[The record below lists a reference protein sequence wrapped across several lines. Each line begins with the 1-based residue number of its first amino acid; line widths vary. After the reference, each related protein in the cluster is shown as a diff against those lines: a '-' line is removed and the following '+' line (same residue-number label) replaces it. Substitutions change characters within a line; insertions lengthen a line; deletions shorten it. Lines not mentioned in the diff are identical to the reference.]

1 MEPVYKRVLIK
12 ISGEALGG
20 EAGRGLDFKIIDS
33 ICEALRKCVDMG
45 VQVAVVVGGGN
56 IWRGL
61 KDGDG
66 YLERTRADSMGM
78 LATAINAL
86 AVSGAL
92 QKKGIAAEAMTAVD
106 AGPAAI
112 KYTRDEAVRKLESG
126 CVVVLGCGTGNP
138 FFSTDTAAVL
148 RAAEIGADIILMAKN
163 VDAVYTA
170 DPKKDPNAKRL
181 DTVTYSQILADHLS
195 VIDMTAAALAAD
207 VDIPIMLFGVS
218 DAENICKAVTG
229 LSSGTVIKA

>member
-20 EAGRGLDFKIIDS
+20 DAGRGLDFKIIDG
-33 ICEALRKCVDMG
+33 ICDALGKCVAMG

-66 YLERTRADSMGM
+66 FIERTRADSMGM

-86 AVSGAL
+86 GVSGAL

-106 AGPAAI
+106 TGSAAI

-148 RAAEIGADIILMAKN
+148 RAAEIEADIILMAKN

-170 DPKKDPNAKRL
+170 DPKIDPNAKKL

-207 VDIPIMLFGVS
+207 VNIPIMLFGVS
-218 DAENICKAVTG
+218 DPENICKAVTG